1 MNLFDQH
8 GALWPWKVK
17 CQSGNTEMA
26 IYRSMPNLADY
37 GEVVKYIKEKRIGKK
52 AQGENLDGII
62 DINHIDFD

>member
-1 MNLFDQH
+1 
-8 GALWPWKVK
+8 
-17 CQSGNTEMA
+17 MA